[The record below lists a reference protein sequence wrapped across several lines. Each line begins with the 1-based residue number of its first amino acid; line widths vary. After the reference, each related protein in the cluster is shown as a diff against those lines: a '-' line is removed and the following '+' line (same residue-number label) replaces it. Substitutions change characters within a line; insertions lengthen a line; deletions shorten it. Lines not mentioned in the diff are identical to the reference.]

1 VATISTEVDRI
12 RESVRSAVRRNLGDS
27 MLLSAGLDTSIIACL
42 ARERREFTCYT
53 VHFTLGDSPDVA
65 YARSLTKR
73 LGLPWRL
80 IDLEGGVSL
89 EETLEDVVESLGTF
103 DPMEVRN
110 SAAVHRGMKEL
121 AKAGFKEV
129 MTGDAADELFA
140 GYSFIYNLPPKKM
153 MEALH
158 HMWDVMQFSS
168 ILLAKSL
175 GMKAEIPFLDK
186 EVVKLAK
193 ALGPESLVGVR
204 DGTKYGKYL
213 LRVAFEDSIGAK
225 AAWRVKTPIEFGSG
239 TTSLTGYF
247 SEKVKDSEFARKKK
261 EIRGDGVNIRD
272 KEQLVYYEMYSRKF
286 PPPGEDAH
294 SSLRCPECGA
304 DVKEGAEF
312 CTRCGAYPIKGI
324 RAK

>member
-1 VATISTEVDRI
+1 VAAARTEVERI
-12 RESVRSAVRRNLGDS
+12 REGVRKAVSRNLGDC
-27 MLLSAGLDTSIIACL
+27 MLLSAGLDTSIIAFL
-42 ARERREFTCYT
+42 AREHREFTCYT
-53 VHFTLGDSPDVA
+53 VHFTLGESPDVA

-80 IDLEGGVSL
+80 IDLEGGASL

-140 GYSFIYNLPPKKM
+140 GYSFIYNLPPQKM

-168 ILLAKSL
+168 IPLAESL
-175 GMKAEIPFLDK
+175 GMKAKIPFLDRG
-186 EVVKLAK
+186 VVDLAK
-193 ALGPESLVGVR
+193 RLGPKSLVGVR
-204 DGTKYGKYL
+204 NGTKYGKYL
-213 LRVAFEDSIGAK
+213 LRVAFEDTIGAK
-225 AAWRVKTPIEFGSG
+225 AAWRVKTPIELGSG
-239 TTSLTGYF
+239 TTSLTEYF
-247 SEKVKDSEFARKKK
+247 SGKVKDSDFTRKKE
-261 EIRGDGVNIRD
+261 EIRNDGVNIRD
-272 KEQLVYYEMYSRKF
+272 KEQLVYYEMYARKF
-286 PPPGEDAH
+286 PPPGESAH
-294 SSLRCPECGA
+294 SFLRCPECGA
-304 DVKEGAEF
+304 DVTVGAEF

>member
-1 VATISTEVDRI
+1 VATISTEVERI
-12 RESVRSAVRRNLGDS
+12 REGVRNAVRRNLGDS

-42 ARERREFTCYT
+42 ARERREFACYT
-53 VHFTLGDSPDVA
+53 VHFTLGESPDVA
-65 YARSLTKR
+65 YARSLAKR

-89 EETLEDVVESLGTF
+89 EETLEDVVESLRTF

-121 AKAGFKEV
+121 AQAGFKEV

-140 GYSFIYNLPPKKM
+140 GYSFIYNLPPQKM

-168 ILLAKSL
+168 IPLAKSL
-175 GMKAEIPFLDK
+175 GMKAKIPFLD
-186 EVVKLAK
+186 EGVVGLARR
-193 ALGPESLVGVR
+193 LGPESLVGVR
-204 DGTKYGKYL
+204 NGIRYGKYL
-213 LRVAFEDSIGAK
+213 LRVAFEDAVGTK

-239 TTSLTGYF
+239 TTSLTEYF
-247 SEKVKDSEFARKKK
+247 SEKVKDSEFTRKKK
-261 EIRGDGVNIRD
+261 EIRNDGVNIRD
-272 KEQLVYYEMYSRKF
+272 KEQLVYYEMYARKF
-286 PPPGEDAH
+286 PPPGEGAR

-324 RAK
+324 HAK